1 MWCKIF
7 EKTESCISKQID
19 SLNNEKAT
27 GHDGASSKPSIKPLT
42 FLISQAL
49 STSVFP
55 DQSKFAE
62 GMYISPQE
70 K

>member
-1 MWCKIF
+1 MDKN
-7 EKTESCISKQID
+7 ESCISKQID
-19 SLNNEKAT
+19 NNKKAT
-27 GHDGASSKPSIKPLT
+27 GHDGASSKPSIIKPVT
-42 FLISQAL
+42 FLISQTL